1 MSTSN
6 ATRKQRVK
14 RGLGLYASEGRN
26 RNSGSNAGM
35 TMIERNRRT
44 AKAQKNAAKAAAAT
58 EKAAAKAHA
67 AALKEEAAAA
77 KAAEKAAKEAAKAVE
92 KAEKEAVKTEKALA
106 AAAKKTVASEVRLA
120 TAASEVR
127 LATAAAVPC
136 VGITCHN
143 SGKYKVAGSNVYRY
157 LPEQCTRVC
166 PPGATTPFCKIC
178 QKQSNAGTLHGR
190 ANVVHPSG
198 AVVLR
203 SNSHIRD
210 PLANLTEYSAWNMGN
225 MKKADAR
232 AAKAAAPKTAKAAK
246 KGTNARATNTPAAA
260 GGPAGPAPGVPN
272 FNFE

>member
-35 TMIERNRRT
+35 TMVERNRRT
-44 AKAQKNAAKAAAAT
+44 AKAQKNAAKVAATT

-92 KAEKEAVKTEKALA
+92 KAEKEAAKTEKALA
-106 AAAKKTVASEVRLA
+106 AAAKKTV
-120 TAASEVR
+120 ASEVR

-190 ANVVHPSG
+190 ANVLHPSG

-246 KGTNARATNTPAAA
+246 KGNARATNTPAAA
-260 GGPAGPAPGVPN
+260 GGPAGPAGVPN